1 MNDSRNPFGV
11 ADVPDPDGDDVR
23 AFAATVQLDGGA
35 DDPNAS
41 AWSGAAGA
49 WSSRWNGGADPAIP
63 GDMPALWKAGR
74 AEVIARDDRIFILF
88 DWNDG
93 ARRGLLEARRDGGAL
108 WLGRYLNLSDPT
120 IARPW
125 VGLMVGD
132 ARIDGRWTNGRLD
145 FRR

>member
-1 MNDSRNPFGV
+1 MNNSKNPFGV
-11 ADVPDPDGDDVR
+11 VDVPDPDGADVR

-41 AWSGAAGA
+41 AWNGAPGV

-63 GDMPALWKAGR
+63 GDVPERWKPGR
-74 AEVIARDDRIFILF
+74 AEVVVRDERIFIVF

-93 ARRGLLEARRDGGAL
+93 ARRGLLEARRDGDAR
-108 WLGRYLNLSDPT
+108 WLGRYLNLSDPS

-125 VGLMVGD
+125 VGVSVGD